1 MTERRLPSLGALA
14 LAALVT
20 ATGPASAQDATP
32 AAPAPAA
39 PAATPEPAGV
49 SEQLNQELA
58 GLRAQVQALETERGS
73 LQQQLA
79 SAEQAAQREQQA
91 RTEAASAAA
100 SASQSLQAERDQLAG
115 ELRTARDGL
124 AAAQSQL
131 QEKTRATEAAAAA
144 SQSLQA
150 EHDQLADEL
159 RTARDG
165 LAAVQGQL
173 QEKVQAVEAAGAAS
187 QSLQAERD
195 QIAGE
200 LRTAR
205 DEVAATQA
213 RLASETQESDTLA
226 ASSQALE
233 KERAKD
239 QAALAQAR
247 EIAAAHEQDAE
258 MLQDKLAAANVARDR
273 LFGALR
279 EALGPNSSAV
289 IIDERFVFPSDVGF
303 ASASAVLKPEARA
316 RVVEIGRVL
325 AEATADLPA
334 DTRWVLRIDGHTD
347 PTSVGGKVFTSNRA
361 LSQARSLNIVNA
373 LVEGGLPQSRL
384 AAGGFGEYRPLVDG
398 ETPEANQRNRRVELV
413 VTPD

>member
-20 ATGPASAQDATP
+20 ATGPASAQDTTP

-124 AAAQSQL
+124 AA
-131 QEKTRATEAAAAA
+131 
-144 SQSLQA
+144 
-150 EHDQLADEL
+150 
-159 RTARDG
+159 
-165 LAAVQGQL
+165 VQGQL
-173 QEKVQAVEAAGAAS
+173 QEKMQAVEAAGAAS

-303 ASASAVLKPEARA
+303 ASALAVLKPEARA